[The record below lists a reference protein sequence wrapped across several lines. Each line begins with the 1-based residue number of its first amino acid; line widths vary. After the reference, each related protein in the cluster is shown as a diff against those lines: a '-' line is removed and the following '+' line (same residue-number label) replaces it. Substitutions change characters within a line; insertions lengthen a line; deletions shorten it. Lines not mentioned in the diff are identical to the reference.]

1 MKSFYLI
8 KPYLVANLR
17 TLFFGIGCLIT
28 VDFLQLLIPRI
39 IKRAVDDLTGYGIDT
54 AGLLTYAGEIIGLAL
69 LIGVFRYIWRRCLI
83 GTSRVVEEGL
93 RNRLFSHVQTLS
105 AAYFDRT
112 RSGDIMAHATNDIQ
126 HVRMAT
132 GMGMVALTDGIV
144 LGTAAVGFMAYINLR
159 LTLFVLI
166 PMPFIVFGTR
176 FFSRKMHRIY
186 GLVQA
191 RFGDMTEAVRERFA
205 GVRIIKAFTGEA
217 EALAG
222 FRKISTGYIA
232 GNLKLVR
239 ITGFFFPMMLFF
251 SNLSLVIILFLG
263 GRDTLTFTITPGDFV
278 AFISYIGLITWPMM
292 AMGWVTNLIQR
303 GKASL
308 DRIDLIMST
317 RPDVVDRPEPIS
329 MPAARGD
336 IRFENVS
343 FAYETG
349 ARNTLER
356 IMLDL
361 APGQT
366 AGIVGPPGSG
376 KTSLLNLVPRLYDVT
391 GGQIL
396 IDGNDIRDI
405 RLADLRSRIGLV
417 PQEPFLF
424 SGTIR
429 ENLEAGRSVSET
441 DLARAIDEAALT
453 DTLAAFPDGLET
465 VVGEKGVIMSGGQKQ
480 RIALA
485 RALIRRPPILLF
497 DDPISQVD
505 AQTGAAIID
514 SIRALSGKRTI
525 LIVSHRISAVR
536 FSDQIVVM
544 AAGRIA
550 ASGTHATL
558 IDHDNFYSRTYR
570 LQQIEDEFNHR
581 ETAAPAGEQG

>member
-17 TLFFGIGCLIT
+17 TLLFGVGCLIT

-54 AGLLTYAGEIIGLAL
+54 AGLLTYAGEIVGLAL
-69 LIGVFRYIWRRCLI
+69 LIGFFRYIWRRCLI

-93 RNRLFSHVQTLS
+93 RNRLFAHVQTLS

-144 LGTAAVGFMAYINLR
+144 LGAAAVGFMAYINVR

-166 PMPFIVFGTR
+166 PMPLIVFGTR

-186 GLVQA
+186 GQVQA
-191 RFGDMTEAVRERFA
+191 RFADMTEAVRERFA
-205 GVRIIKAFTGEA
+205 GARIIKAYTGEA

-222 FRKISTGYIA
+222 FREISTDYIA

-263 GRDTLTFTITPGDFV
+263 GRETLTFAITPGDFV

-308 DRIDLIMST
+308 DRIDLILST
-317 RPDVVDRPEPIS
+317 RPDIVDRPEPIS
-329 MPAARGD
+329 MPAARGG
-336 IRFENVS
+336 IRFENVT
-343 FAYETG
+343 FAYEAG
-349 ARNTLER
+349 ARNVLER
-356 IMLDL
+356 IMVAL

-366 AGIVGPPGSG
+366 VGIVGPPGSG
-376 KTSLLNLVPRLYDVT
+376 KTSLLNLIPRLYDVT
-391 GGQIL
+391 GGRIL

-405 RLADLRSRIGLV
+405 RVADLRSQIGLV

-441 DLARAIDEAALT
+441 DLDRAIDGAALA

-465 VVGEKGVIMSGGQKQ
+465 VVGEKGVTMSGGQKQ

-485 RALIRRPPILLF
+485 RALVRRPPILLF

-525 LIVSHRISAVR
+525 LIISHRISAVR
-536 FSDQIVVM
+536 FADRIIVM
-544 AAGRIA
+544 DDGRIA

-570 LQQIEDEFNHR
+570 LQQIEEEFNHR
-581 ETAAPAGEQG
+581 DTASPAGEQG